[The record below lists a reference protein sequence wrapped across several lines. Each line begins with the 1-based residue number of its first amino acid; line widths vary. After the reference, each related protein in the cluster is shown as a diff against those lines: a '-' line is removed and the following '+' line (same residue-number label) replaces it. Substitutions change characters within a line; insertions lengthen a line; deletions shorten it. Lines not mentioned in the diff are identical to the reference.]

1 MTESP
6 PRKVI
11 PDTSFSEVLDFWFG
25 PRETRGKARAEWFRK
40 DEMFDE
46 EIRRRFGEL
55 HGRAARGQLEAWRA
69 SPEPMLALVIVLD
82 QFSRNLYRGG
92 ARAFAQ
98 DDHARE
104 CAREALARSDDLRLL
119 PVERQFLY
127 MPFEHSEDAFDQDLA
142 VDLMRSLEA
151 FEQTRGLTD
160 WAERHRV
167 IVRRFGRFPHR
178 NAVLGRASSAE
189 ETEFLKQ
196 PGSGF

>member
-1 MTESP
+1 LN
-6 PRKVI
+6 
-11 PDTSFSEVLDFWFG
+11 SEGVLDFWFG
-25 PRETRGKARAEWFRK
+25 PREGRGKARAEWFKK
-40 DEMFDE
+40 DDAFDAQ
-46 EIRRRFGEL
+46 IRERFAEL
-55 HGRAARGQLEAWRA
+55 HAKAARRELEAWRA
-69 SPEPMLALVIVLD
+69 SAEPMLALVIVLD
-82 QFSRNLYRGG
+82 QFSRNLYRGD

-98 DDHARE
+98 DAHARE

-127 MPFEHSEDAFDQDLA
+127 MPFEHSEEPFDQDLA

-151 FEQTRGLTD
+151 FAETRGLTD

-178 NAVLGRASSAE
+178 NAALGRASTPDEA
-189 ETEFLKQ
+189 EFLKQ